1 MEGVGDVDTIAAAV
15 SPEGFSLGVALTAFL
30 FGLRHGLDLDHLA
43 AITDITG
50 STPSARRSLLL
61 STLYAGGHALVV
73 LALGIGAVVAGAKIP
88 AALDSAMGYVVGA
101 TLVALG
107 IYVFYSL
114 VRYGRDMRM
123 RSRWMLVMS
132 GLRRTWRWLR
142 RPDLGSGELVEIEHE
157 HEHDSSGHHDHGES
171 LEGPAG
177 AGDTA
182 VAVRTRTHR
191 HVHRHVAP
199 MPPDPLTGYG
209 PVSAFVIG
217 MVHGVGAE
225 TPTQVLLFLTAAGIS
240 GNAGGVLLLVTF
252 LAGLF
257 ASNTLVALGSAL
269 GFLGSKRRS
278 WLFVILA
285 AATGA
290 FSLWIGVSYLLG
302 GPLALS

>member
-1 MEGVGDVDTIAAAV
+1 VGEVDTITAAA
-15 SPEGFSLGVALTAFL
+15 SPEGFTVGVALTAFL
-30 FGLRHGLDLDHLA
+30 FGLRHGFDLDHLA

-61 STLYAGGHALVV
+61 STLYASGHALVV
-73 LALGIGAVVAGAKIP
+73 LALGMAAVLAGARIP
-88 AALDSAMGYVVGA
+88 AALDSAMGRIVGA
-101 TLVALG
+101 TLVGLAV
-107 IYVFYSL
+107 YVFYSL
-114 VRYGRDMRM
+114 IRYGRDMRM
-123 RSRWMLVMS
+123 RSRWMLVLS

-142 RPDLGSGELVEIEHE
+142 RVDVRSGELLEIEHE
-157 HEHDSSGHHDHGES
+157 HEHESAGHHDHGDGDG
-171 LEGPAG
+171 GPAG
-177 AGDTA
+177 EAAAG
-182 VAVRTRTHR
+182 VAIRTRTHK

-199 MPPDPLTGYG
+199 MPPDPFTGYG
-209 PVSAFVIG
+209 PVTAFGVG

-269 GFLGSKRRS
+269 GFLGSQRRS
-278 WLFVILA
+278 WVFVTLA

-290 FSLWIGVSYLLG
+290 FSLWIGLSYLLDG
-302 GPLALS
+302 FPVLS